1 VSTPQKPTDF
11 ICSID
16 VAAGASLQPNQPE
29 NHFSIEAIAGPLRE
43 LVQLNREIL
52 RISRE
57 HFELAKR
64 AEDRF
69 IHQQKQQREEF
80 ERWLHENSEL
90 AGQCGS
96 AQEAIRTVLG
106 QAITELVQYVQDHQ
120 EELIDSEYVR
130 SDLVDRY
137 GSLLNHVSGM
147 YGMLKRLAAAEQAI
161 SEHPPEITY

>member
-1 VSTPQKPTDF
+1 MTAPQRPSDF
-11 ICSID
+11 VCSID
-16 VAAGASLQPNQPE
+16 VAAGSSLQPSQPE
-29 NHFSIEAIAGPLRE
+29 VSSLSEAIAGPLRE

-52 RISRE
+52 RVSRE
-57 HFELAKR
+57 HFDLAKR
-64 AEDRF
+64 AEERF
-69 IHQQKQQREEF
+69 LHQQKQQREEF
-80 ERWLHENSEL
+80 ERWLQENSEL
-90 AGQCGS
+90 TGQCGS

-106 QAITELVQYVQDHQ
+106 QAITELVQYVHEHQ
-120 EELIDSEYVR
+120 EDLLESEYVR